1 MSGRKVSMHMF
12 LFLLLLTSSKATLLC
27 PSITLIWWILRF
39 KVILFSWWHG
49 FVFVFLCDFIYL
61 METKDGDSL
70 ILKLKLNDFNDIK
83 TSIWLYSIMNACSVF
98 YRNELR
104 ISKIIQIQLFWL
116 IITCPWL
123 WNMSRLVLFSVE
135 SVDFIWWLPEQ
146 RDPTNLNN
154 SQG

>member
-83 TSIWLYSIMNACSVF
+83 TSIWRYSRMNACSVF